1 MLSACK
7 GQPCDPATVSTSL
20 EVDLVSELTGS
31 KVIASVERS
40 TERRGQG
47 QYVIRYQPTVKGRH
61 QLHIKA
67 DGQHIRGSP
76 FSVTVKLTSGE
87 TRHSNPNMGWFKT
100 NLLGVAVSG
109 KGEVVVTEYGAHR
122 VSVFSPG
129 GEKLRSFGTRGSGE
143 GQFQHPCGVAVDGQ
157 GNILVTDLNNHRIQ
171 KFTSDGHFLKAVG
184 SRG

>member
-7 GQPCDPATVSTSL
+7 GEPCDPATVSTSL

-40 TERRGQG
+40 TERRGRG

-76 FSVTVKLTSGE
+76 FSVTVK
-87 TRHSNPNMGWFKT
+87 RP
-100 NLLGVAVSG
+100 V
-109 KGEVVVTEYGAHR
+109 
-122 VSVFSPG
+122 
-129 GEKLRSFGTRGSGE
+129 EKLGTPIQTWGGFKQSFGSSCQWEGGSG
-143 GQFQHPCGVAVDGQ
+143 GD
-157 GNILVTDLNNHRIQ
+157 
-171 KFTSDGHFLKAVG
+171 
-184 SRG
+184 